1 MIIESGI
8 DIVQTLCGSVSN
20 DNPRGL
26 WIVAMDA
33 NLRLL
38 YVEPVARDI
47 TGDPHD
53 HVDDI
58 AAFLDGGSEIAYF
71 ALGWTSEA
79 EIDRES
85 GWLADIDRRLHDEP
99 ALARARL
106 LGIIVFDGAALYS
119 SLPGCAFSIERGFQ
133 DLPRAMAIA
142 GPHGLDCSCPP
153 CAAERREFDA
163 GFDDAYGDGPFGDGP
178 YANGTFGDG
187 PYGDYP
193 GYGAYPTYGDAPVGY
208 GGSPGSGSTGSGGAT
223 GYRPSRRRR
232 RRGRPRLY
240 DPDYEPPMALDG
252 PQFDEMSN
260 RWYPPPA
267 RAGKRWTRDEE
278 ETIVLS
284 HEQGL
289 SCFDISLL
297 VSRQPGAVASRL
309 NKLGLSSS
317 TVTRVT

>member
-8 DIVQTLCGSVSN
+8 DILQTLCGSVSN
-20 DNPRGL
+20 DNPHGL
-26 WIVAMDA
+26 WIVAMDE
-33 NLRLL
+33 NLRLR
-38 YVEPVARDI
+38 YVEPVVREM
-47 TGDPHD
+47 TGG
-53 HVDDI
+53 VDDYI
-58 AAFLDGGSEIAYF
+58 DDVAMYLGASPEIAYF
-71 ALGWTSEA
+71 VLGWTTEV

-85 GWLADIDRRLHDEP
+85 GWLADLDRRLHDDST
-99 ALARARL
+99 LGLARL
-106 LGIIVFDGAALYS
+106 LGIIVFDRSTLYS
-119 SLPGCAFSIERGFQ
+119 SLPGCDFSIERGFQ

-163 GFDDAYGDGPFGDGP
+163 GYDYEP
-178 YANGTFGDG
+178 YNDYP

-193 GYGAYPTYGDAPVGY
+193 IYGDAPVGY
-208 GGSPGSGSTGSGGAT
+208 GGATGASGST

-252 PQFDEMSN
+252 LQFDEFSN

-278 ETIVLS
+278 ETIVKS

-297 VSRQPGAVASRL
+297 VLRQPGAVASRL
-309 NKLGLSSS
+309 NKLGLTSS
-317 TVTRVT
+317 TVVPVN